1 MAFGKTKKIP
11 ASPVKEK
18 ALTAAAVRIG
28 LNDSANPWKGYR
40 FADEAWQNLAWDF
53 YDTNPQLHNA
63 VDYIG
68 AACSLVRLYVA
79 HVDEY
84 GVMQGEVDDDQ
95 DVAALA
101 ESLFGGPAA
110 KGEIQRALGE
120 SLTVAGECY
129 LIYRDKGERG
139 YGGKWLVAAPSEVR
153 RSGSTY
159 TVMMGNGIRED
170 LVPGKGS
177 KDVLVRVWTPH
188 PRRPLVAD
196 SPVRALL
203 GLLGH
208 MAQLELTLQA
218 QLSSRI
224 ANGVVWPVPDSLMV
238 PKGDGETSRA
248 DDIYDQLLEVMISNL
263 EGHGTAGQIAPIMMP
278 LPLAE
283 LQAMANVGTI
293 RFEAPLLEQAIAL
306 RDEAQRKLAI
316 GINVPVEIQL
326 GSAEMNHWGV
336 WFAGE
341 EFIVKS
347 IMPIMGRVVDAMT
360 TTYLEPALKL
370 LGKDPAKYTYWYD
383 VAPLASSANQLIDT
397 INMYKEGLVSSET
410 VRKAANYNKS
420 NAPSLAE
427 SEERFV
433 REVILR
439 DPTLF
444 NVPEAR
450 EAAGVD
456 IDIEMPA
463 LDMSTPPPPPPVP
476 DSVPDAPKPGQKPLP
491 QNTDGLTSE
500 SDELTASAMQ
510 YPSQAHVAANSAV
523 IRALELAGKR
533 MLTPAIR
540 KLYGTEPPVT
550 LHTKLKISG
559 GPGHCDSLLAGA
571 WDYLPDQFEG
581 TGVAADQI
589 RPVLDTYAK
598 GLLLRSIKHD
608 RSLLS
613 AMLAEAGIR

>member
-1 MAFGKTKKIP
+1 MAFGKSKATAIAPKTAP
-11 ASPVKEK
+11 
-18 ALTAAAVRIG
+18 ALTAAATRVG
-28 LNDSANPWKGYR
+28 LADKGNPWRMYKFG
-40 FADEAWQNLAWDF
+40 ADEAWQNMAWDF
-53 YDTNPQLHNA
+53 YDTNGQLHNA
-63 VDYIG
+63 VEYIG
-68 AACSLVRLYVA
+68 SACSLVRIYVA

-84 GVMQGEVDDDQ
+84 GVMQGEVDDDP

-101 ESLFGGPAA
+101 EGLFGGPAA

-129 LIYRDKGERG
+129 VISRKGGDG
-139 YGGKWLVAAPSEVR
+139 YGDKWMVAAPSEVKR
-153 RSGSTY
+153 QGDKY
-159 TVMMGNGIRED
+159 TIMMGHGVREELNPKQDMIIRC
-170 LVPGKGS
+170 
-177 KDVLVRVWTPH
+177 WTPH

-224 ANGVVWPVPDSLMV
+224 ANGVVWPVPDTLMV
-238 PKGDGETSRA
+238 PKGDGETTMA
-248 DDIYDQLLEVMISNL
+248 DDIYEQLLEVMTSNL

-278 LPLAE
+278 VPLEE
-283 LQAMANVGTI
+283 LQAMAGVGTI
-293 RFEAPLLEQAIAL
+293 RFEAPLLEQAMEL
-306 RDEAQRKLAI
+306 RKESQTKLAI
-316 GINVPVEIQL
+316 GINVPVEVQIGGQEL
-326 GSAEMNHWGV
+326 NHWGV

-341 EFIVKS
+341 EFIVKTV
-347 IMPIMGRVVDAMT
+347 MPIMGRVVDAMT
-360 TTYLEPALKL
+360 STFLRPALKL
-370 LGKDPAKYTYWYD
+370 KGKDPKKFTYWYD

-397 INMYKEGLVSSET
+397 INMYKEGLVSAET

-420 NAPSLAE
+420 NAPSQDE
-427 SEERFV
+427 SQERFV
-433 REVILR
+433 RETILR

-444 NVPEAR
+444 NVPEIR

-463 LDMSTPPPPPPVP
+463 LGLDSMTTPPPPPPPPDTVP
-476 DSVPDAPKPGQKPLP
+476 QKPKAGAKPLP
-491 QNTDGLTSE
+491 QSTDGMTSE
-500 SDELTASAMQ
+500 SDDLTASAVH
-510 YPSQAHVAANSAV
+510 YPSPAHIAANSAV

-540 KLYGTEPPVT
+540 KMFGTEPPIT
-550 LHTKLKISG
+550 MHTKVRVQG
-559 GPGHCDSLLAGA
+559 GDYADTLLAGA
-571 WDYLPDQFEG
+571 WDYLDDYMEG
-581 TGVAADQI
+581 TRVTGHDI
-589 RPVLDTYAK
+589 RPVLDSYTK

-613 AMLAEAGIR
+613 AMLVEAGIR